1 MSGRAGLATWSS
13 WSQLPSRCPIPCPCD
28 LPGNRTDLGHCVIF
42 PHSGSARGPGAGTA
56 KPKPSRRP
64 AKWLVSL
71 WEDRGSRPSK
81 ASLQAAAVGQTV
93 LKMNGERPWGVEGSG
108 RPQAVGERVAGVLK
122 GTGRVVGDREGLLH
136 NVGSPLSPK
145 GWGGLEEGRGVGRPG
160 AQRPPVSAS
169 GSRALG
175 LQVSTVLGVPTTS
188 PHENPKGQV
197 IFVHLPVDSAVMGH
211 LCWEYRGWG
220 PCPQGTDSRQR

>member
-1 MSGRAGLATWSS
+1 M
-13 WSQLPSRCPIPCPCD
+13 
-28 LPGNRTDLGHCVIF
+28 LPGLLGPSYLAGAPF
-42 PHSGSARGPGAGTA
+42 PALVTSQETELIWDTVSSSLIWGQPGSRGWDSQA
-56 KPKPSRRP
+56 KAFQKACQWP
-64 AKWLVSL
+64 VSL

-81 ASLQAAAVGQTV
+81 
-93 LKMNGERPWGVEGSG
+93 MNGESPWGVEGSG

-122 GTGRVVGDREGLLH
+122 GTGSVVGDREGLLH
-136 NVGSPLSPK
+136 NVGSPLSLK

-160 AQRPPVSAS
+160 AQRPPASAS

-188 PHENPKGQV
+188 PQENPKGQV

-220 PCPQGTDSRQR
+220 PCPQGADSCQR